1 MKLNLIFDKIK
12 SRTKLILIACFICS
26 LLGIFLIYISAI
38 NTKPTELKLSEI
50 NFELIG
56 RIVSTEGKIVDKK
69 LHSAGH
75 LFLTIA
81 DDNSRIQVPIFAGLM
96 SKLNDAGLSVKDF
109 AIGKKLLVTGLV
121 SEYKEQLQIV
131 PRKVEDIKIK

>member
-1 MKLNLIFDKIK
+1 MLNIFLQKLK
-12 SRTKLILIACFICS
+12 TKVGLILLLCLICS
-26 LLGIFLIYISAI
+26 LLGLFLIYITAK
-38 NTKPTELKLSEI
+38 NTNPTKLKLSEI
-50 NFELIG
+50 NFELLG
-56 RIVSTEGKIVDKK
+56 RVVTTEGKIINKNV
-69 LHSAGH
+69 HSAGH

-81 DDNSRIQVPIFAGLM
+81 DENSKIQVPIFAGLM
-96 SKLNDAGLSVKDF
+96 NKLNNAGLSANDF